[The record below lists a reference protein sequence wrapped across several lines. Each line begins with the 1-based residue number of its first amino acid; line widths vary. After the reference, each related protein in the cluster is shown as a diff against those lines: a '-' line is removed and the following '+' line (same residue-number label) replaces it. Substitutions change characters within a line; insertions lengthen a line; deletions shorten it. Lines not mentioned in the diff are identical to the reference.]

1 MLQIL
6 YGKHYLLPSILIAFF
21 LSVTGF
27 IFRYVVAGDNLQE
40 PLQTVLISLTT
51 TLYAYIAGVFIKQ
64 MHGTYKYSKLA
75 GTYTGYAYKNEEDYS
90 SSDFYEIKSEPQ
102 SVATLKYVGDK
113 DFTIMINVT
122 EHPSDDDLTWTGDFS
137 ITSENTANIAWWYTN
152 KRLKYSVG
160 LKKAVVKND
169 MIILFSE
176 DNSIHR
182 REVFIKDRV

>member
-6 YGKHYLLPSILIAFF
+6 YSKHYLFPAVLIALL
-21 LSVTGF
+21 LSSIGF
-27 IFRYVVAGDNLQE
+27 IFRYIVAGDNIQE

-51 TLYAYIAGVFIKQ
+51 TLYAYITGVLIKLI
-64 MHGTYKYSKLA
+64 HGAYKYFKLA
-75 GTYTGYAYKNEEDYS
+75 GTYTGYAYKNEEEYGS
-90 SSDFYEIKSEPQ
+90 PDFYEIKSEPQ
-102 SVATLKYVGDK
+102 SVATLKYIGDK
-113 DFTIMINVT
+113 DFTIKINVT
-122 EHPSDDDLTWTGDFS
+122 EHPSDDDLTWTGDF
-137 ITSENTANIAWWYTN
+137 TMASENTANIAWWYTN

-182 REVFIKDRV
+182 REVFIKNKK